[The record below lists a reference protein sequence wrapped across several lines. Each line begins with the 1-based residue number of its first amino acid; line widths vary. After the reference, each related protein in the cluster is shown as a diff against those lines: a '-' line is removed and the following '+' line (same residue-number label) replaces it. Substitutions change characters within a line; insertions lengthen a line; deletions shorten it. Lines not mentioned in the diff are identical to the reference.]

1 MNWLIKGGR
10 VVDPAQGL
18 DDVRDVLIRE
28 GFIVKLGIDLKTPP
42 DAEELDARGKVV
54 VPGLIDL
61 HVHLRE
67 PGEEQKET
75 IESGLRAA
83 VMGGFTAVCCMP
95 NTTPPLDN
103 AAAIA
108 YVLRRAASVGL
119 ARLYPIG
126 NITKGGQ
133 GEELAPL
140 GELVE
145 AGVVAFS
152 DDGRPVANA
161 RLMRHALEYA
171 RLFRR
176 PLISHC
182 EEPELTR
189 GGQMNEGYYARL
201 WGLAGMPAAA
211 EEIMVARDIRLAAL
225 TGGSLH
231 LAHLSTGGSVALLR
245 RAREEG
251 LAVTGEVTP
260 HHLFLTEEAVRGYET
275 AAKVNPPLRT
285 AEDAQALREALR
297 QGLVDAIVSDHAPHA
312 LHEKEVEFEAAPFG
326 ISGLET
332 VVPLVLTHLVAPGIL
347 TWGQAVALLSTRPAG
362 ILGLL
367 GGSLAGGQPADIT
380 IIDPEL
386 ELVVDP
392 EQFQSRGKSTP
403 FRGWRLRGWPV
414 ATMVGGKLVM
424 FERRI
429 LHPGGT
435 GGETNAA
442 PTGLA

>member
-1 MNWLIKGGR
+1 
-10 VVDPAQGL
+10 
-18 DDVRDVLIRE
+18 
-28 GFIVKLGIDLKTPP
+28 
-42 DAEELDARGKVV
+42 
-54 VPGLIDL
+54 
-61 HVHLRE
+61 
-67 PGEEQKET
+67 
-75 IESGLRAA
+75 
-83 VMGGFTAVCCMP
+83 
-95 NTTPPLDN
+95 
-103 AAAIA
+103 
-108 YVLRRAASVGL
+108 
-119 ARLYPIG
+119 
-126 NITKGGQ
+126 
-133 GEELAPL
+133 
-140 GELVE
+140 
-145 AGVVAFS
+145 
-152 DDGRPVANA
+152 
-161 RLMRHALEYA
+161 
-171 RLFRR
+171 
-176 PLISHC
+176 
-182 EEPELTR
+182 
-189 GGQMNEGYYARL
+189 
-201 WGLAGMPAAA
+201 
-211 EEIMVARDIRLAAL
+211 
-225 TGGSLH
+225 
-231 LAHLSTGGSVALLR
+231 
-245 RAREEG
+245 
-251 LAVTGEVTP
+251 
-260 HHLFLTEEAVRGYET
+260 
-275 AAKVNPPLRT
+275 
-285 AEDAQALREALR
+285 
-297 QGLVDAIVSDHAPHA
+297 AIVSDHAPHA